1 MKRGL
6 FLTLEGVDGCG
17 KSTQLSRLTKYLEEK
32 GLDVLLTR
40 EPGGCAISEQVRE
53 MLLSPENKEMSAET
67 EMLLYAAART
77 QHITEKILPALE
89 AGKVVLCDRYLDSSI
104 AYQGYGR
111 QLGEERVR
119 QANWYAQERC
129 MPDATFLFLLEVER
143 SIERIQKGREHT
155 DRLEQEGR
163 NFFERVDFGFHAL
176 AQKEERVRII
186 DASGNVEQVWAEL
199 REKVDEVLEQWQGR

>member
-1 MKRGL
+1 MKQGL

-17 KSTQLSRLTKYLEEK
+17 KSTQLCFLTEYLKQK

-53 MLLSPENKEMSAET
+53 ILLSPENKAMSAET

-77 QHITEKILPALE
+77 QHIAEKILPALE

-111 QLGEERVR
+111 ELGEARVR
-119 QANWYAQERC
+119 QINWYAIERC

-143 SIERIQKGREHT
+143 SFERIRQGRESK
-155 DRLEQEGR
+155 DRLEQESRG
-163 NFFERVDFGFHAL
+163 FFERVDFGFHAL
-176 AQKEERVRII
+176 AQQEKRIRVI
-186 DASGNVEQVWAEL
+186 DAARSVEQVWAEL
-199 REKVDEVLEQWQGR
+199 REKVDEVLEQWQGI

>member
-17 KSTQLSRLTKYLEEK
+17 KSTQLAFLTEYLKQK
-32 GLDVLLTR
+32 GLDVVLTR

-53 MLLSPENKEMSAET
+53 ILLNPENKQMSAET

-77 QHITEKILPALE
+77 QHIAEKILPALE

-111 QLGEERVR
+111 GLGEQRVR
-119 QANWYAQERC
+119 QINWYAQEHC
-129 MPDATFLFLLEVER
+129 MPDATFLFLLEVDR
-143 SIERIQKGREHT
+143 SFERIRQGRQST
-155 DRLEQEGR
+155 DRLEQESRG
-163 NFFERVDFGFHAL
+163 FFEQVDDGFHAL
-176 AQKEERVRII
+176 AQREKRIRII
-186 DASGNVEQVWAEL
+186 DAARSVEQVWAEL
-199 REKVDEVLEQWQGR
+199 RQKADEVLEQWQDI

>member
-1 MKRGL
+1 MKQGL

-17 KSTQLSRLTKYLEEK
+17 KSTQLCFLTEYLKQK

-53 MLLSPENKEMSAET
+53 ILLSPENKAMSAET

-77 QHITEKILPALE
+77 QHIAEKILPALE

-111 QLGEERVR
+111 ELGEARVR
-119 QANWYAQERC
+119 QINWYAIERC
-129 MPDATFLFLLEVER
+129 MPDATFLFLLEVDR
-143 SIERIQKGREHT
+143 SFERIRQGRESK
-155 DRLEQEGR
+155 DRLEQESRG
-163 NFFERVDFGFHAL
+163 FFERVDFGFHAL
-176 AQKEERVRII
+176 AQKEKRIRVI
-186 DASGNVEQVWAEL
+186 DAARSVEQVWAEL
-199 REKVDEVLEQWQGR
+199 REKVDEVLEQWQGI

>member
-1 MKRGL
+1 MKQGL

-17 KSTQLSRLTKYLEEK
+17 KSTQLCFLTEYLKQK

-53 MLLSPENKEMSAET
+53 ILLSPENKAMSAET

-77 QHITEKILPALE
+77 QHIAEKILPALE

-111 QLGEERVR
+111 ELGEARVR
-119 QANWYAQERC
+119 QINWYAIEHC
-129 MPDATFLFLLEVER
+129 MPDATFLFLLEVDR
-143 SIERIQKGREHT
+143 SFERIRQGRESA
-155 DRLEQEGR
+155 DRLEQESRG
-163 NFFERVDFGFHAL
+163 FFERVDFGFHAL
-176 AQKEERVRII
+176 AQQEERIRVI
-186 DASGNVEQVWAEL
+186 DAARSVEQVWAEL
-199 REKVDEVLEQWQGR
+199 REKVDEVLEQWQGI

>member
-1 MKRGL
+1 MKQGL

-17 KSTQLSRLTKYLEEK
+17 KSTQLCFLTEYLKQK

-53 MLLSPENKEMSAET
+53 ILLSPENQAMSAET

-77 QHITEKILPALE
+77 QHIAEKILPALE

-111 QLGEERVR
+111 ELGEERVR
-119 QANWYAQERC
+119 QINWYAIERC
-129 MPDATFLFLLEVER
+129 MPDATFLFLLEVDR
-143 SIERIQKGREHT
+143 SFERIRQGRESK
-155 DRLEQEGR
+155 DRLEQESRG
-163 NFFERVDFGFHAL
+163 FFERVDFGFHAL
-176 AQKEERVRII
+176 AQKEKRIRVI
-186 DASGNVEQVWAEL
+186 DAARSVEQVWAEL
-199 REKVDEVLEQWQGR
+199 REKVDEVLEQWKGI

>member
-1 MKRGL
+1 MKQGL

-17 KSTQLSRLTKYLEEK
+17 KSTQLCFLTEYLKQK

-53 MLLSPENKEMSAET
+53 ILLSPENKAMSAET

-77 QHITEKILPALE
+77 QHIAEKILPALE

-111 QLGEERVR
+111 ELGEARVR
-119 QANWYAQERC
+119 QINWYAIERC
-129 MPDATFLFLLEVER
+129 MPDATFLFLLEVDR
-143 SIERIQKGREHT
+143 SFERIRQGRESK
-155 DRLEQEGR
+155 DRLEQESRG
-163 NFFERVDFGFHAL
+163 FFDRVDFGFHAL
-176 AQKEERVRII
+176 AQKEKRIRVI
-186 DASGNVEQVWAEL
+186 DAARSVEQVWAEL
-199 REKVDEVLEQWQGR
+199 REKVDEVLEQWQGI

>member
-17 KSTQLSRLTKYLEEK
+17 KSTQLAFLTEYLKQK

-53 MLLSPENKEMSAET
+53 ILLSPENKAMSAET
-67 EMLLYAAART
+67 EMLLYAAARA
-77 QHITEKILPALE
+77 QHIAEKILPALE

-111 QLGEERVR
+111 ELGEARVR
-119 QANWYAQERC
+119 QINWYAIERC
-129 MPDATFLFLLEVER
+129 MPDATFLFLLEVDR
-143 SIERIQKGREHT
+143 SFERIRQGRESK
-155 DRLEQEGR
+155 DRLEQESRG
-163 NFFERVDFGFHAL
+163 FFERVDFGFHAL
-176 AQKEERVRII
+176 AQKEKRIRVI
-186 DASGNVEQVWAEL
+186 DAARSVEQVWAEL
-199 REKVDEVLEQWQGR
+199 REKVDEVLEQWQGI